1 MAQLKAGTTIGGK
14 LAETVEGA
22 QAKIDMHEAK
32 AAPHSGHETPSG
44 AQAKAD
50 AALNSAKAYTDQR
63 VNNKADS
70 IATVSGKKAGY
81 AVYAP

>member
-22 QAKIDMHEAK
+22 QAKV
-32 AAPHSGHETPSG
+32 
-44 AQAKAD
+44 D
-50 AALNSAKAYTDQR
+50 ATLNSAKAYTDQR
-63 VNNKADS
+63 VDNKADS
-70 IATVSGKKAGY
+70 VATVNNKKAGY